1 VIAVE
6 LEAAG
11 VTFDK
16 GALLLPTIFVALA
29 RFVGG
34 ANWTFSVL
42 VLNLAMPFLLE
53 IIDDLWRFR
62 RLVLNLPTVEAGGL
76 RGGFLMVSKG
86 TPPTSV

>member
-1 VIAVE
+1 ME
-6 LEAAG
+6 LEVAG

-42 VLNLAMPFLLE
+42 VLILLE

-62 RLVLNLPTVEAGGL
+62 RLVLNLPTVETGGL